1 MFIPQRNNPDY
12 VGEDEWNIPPAEPP
26 PSRAIE
32 AKC

>member
-26 PSRAIE
+26 LPRH
-32 AKC
+32 